1 MCSIFFAPP
10 TKNKNINILYRM
22 SLLARVFALNKM
34 LDLLKSKK
42 PTRRHDYDPGED
54 PYAGFNTVSSSV
66 AEAEKAVKD
75 EKIPEKEAEK
85 LVKKAEDLAAEQKEH
100 WDVEFGGRKKGY
112 NKKTKGKKTKG
123 KKTKGKKTLRRR

>member
-1 MCSIFFAPP
+1 
-10 TKNKNINILYRM
+10 M
-22 SLLARVFALNKM
+22 SLLARVTVLNKL
-34 LDLLKSKK
+34 LDMLKSKK

-54 PYAGFNTVSSSV
+54 PYAGFNTVSSSI

-100 WDVEFGGRKKGY
+100 WDVEFGGRKKRCNKKTKG
-112 NKKTKGKKTKG
+112 KKTKGKKTKG